1 MKKGER
7 YENPYLTEVIVRIN
21 FSTIL
26 ALSGNNESAA
36 EDFRKNIFEQYPIA
50 LLKKN
55 HEVNIGLNIQSD
67 GFNQIN
73 QRDKIIWE
81 FKNKEDNKKIELSD
95 SYVLLTYTKEA
106 YTNFRYLLQDI
117 ILILDALKKYSPI
130 NPHLLQLRYINQL
143 SGKSIEELTKCINKP
158 YFNEEIIDLNGK
170 DTFVQNL
177 SRLTITEGKYLL
189 NTQYGLFNLGYPN
202 PNFEKNYILDFDCSF
217 YNIESMNQINEEL
230 KEMNY
235 FIWKQFQLAITDKLK
250 KEMKGELDE

>member
-1 MKKGER
+1 M
-7 YENPYLTEVIVRIN
+7 
-21 FSTIL
+21 
-26 ALSGNNESAA
+26 
-36 EDFRKNIFEQYPIA
+36 
-50 LLKKN
+50 
-55 HEVNIGLNIQSD
+55 
-67 GFNQIN
+67 
-73 QRDKIIWE
+73 
-81 FKNKEDNKKIELSD
+81 
-95 SYVLLTYTKEA
+95 
-106 YTNFRYLLQDI
+106 
-117 ILILDALKKYSPI
+117 KKYSPI

-143 SGKSIEELTKCINKP
+143 SGKSIEELTKYINKP

-189 NTQYGLFNLGYPN
+189 NTQYGLFNPGYPN

>member
-73 QRDKIIWE
+73 QR
-81 FKNKEDNKKIELSD
+81 
-95 SYVLLTYTKEA
+95 
-106 YTNFRYLLQDI
+106 
-117 ILILDALKKYSPI
+117 
-130 NPHLLQLRYINQL
+130 
-143 SGKSIEELTKCINKP
+143 
-158 YFNEEIIDLNGK
+158 
-170 DTFVQNL
+170 
-177 SRLTITEGKYLL
+177 
-189 NTQYGLFNLGYPN
+189 
-202 PNFEKNYILDFDCSF
+202 
-217 YNIESMNQINEEL
+217 
-230 KEMNY
+230 
-235 FIWKQFQLAITDKLK
+235 
-250 KEMKGELDE
+250 